1 MARFSQAF
9 LQGLLQP
16 SYQQGL
22 FTAAQKAAE
31 LPVQM
36 RQLQQQ
42 QLEKQQKKD
51 AVQMGLEALGNSN
64 IENLKKASQKFA
76 SLNMPEQAAAYMKQA
91 LSLEASQRE
100 QKGIAQEARGK
111 EALTRYAT
119 SQGMNLKSPAGKEG
133 FYRIAD
139 AYDLPAEDVVSLYN
153 SLVEQAEDPTGLTD
167 KDIRV
172 SFQSVLDPEGREVRQ
187 AVFTKGDEIVRTKN
201 LGFTK
206 GKADDITNYGLT
218 ATSTEED
225 YDMAALEATNA
236 GNNEDA
242 RNIESMRRKKFP
254 DRISTPEVLEMARSV
269 EPAFD
274 DHLAFIDNATKLES
288 VVSLQGVAGASNIQE
303 RIITSN
309 FPNDLKALAELN
321 QFRSSKSL
329 LRRVSDFGSKILTG
343 QFTDATEQD
352 YRDIAEAMR
361 ILGRAKIE
369 DTITKLYNA
378 EENESA
384 DRLTDLYFGGDN
396 DVQLIS
402 IN

>member
-1 MARFSQAF
+1 MATFSREF
-9 LQGLLQP
+9 LRSLAQP
-16 SYQQGL
+16 SFQQGL
-22 FTAAQKAAE
+22 FTAARGIGMR
-31 LPVQM
+31 PQM
-36 RQLQQQ
+36 QALQQQ
-42 QLEKQQKKD
+42 QRLEKQQKTD
-51 AVQMGLEALGNSN
+51 AVQMGLEALGNSD
-64 IENLKKASQKFA
+64 IENLRKASQKFA

-111 EALTRYAT
+111 EALTRYGT

-153 SLVEQAEDPTGLTD
+153 SLVEQAEDPTQLTD
-167 KDIRV
+167 KDIKV
-172 SFQSVLDPEGREVRQ
+172 SFQSVLDSEGREVRQ
-187 AVFTKGDEIVRTKN
+187 AVFTKGNQIVRTEN
-201 LGFTK
+201 VGFTK

-218 ATSTEED
+218 ATSTEQD
-225 YDMAALEATNA
+225 YDMAALDATNA
-236 GNNEDA
+236 GNNVDA

-254 DRISTPEVLEMARSV
+254 DRISTPEVLEIARSV

-288 VVSLQGVAGASNIQE
+288 IVSLQGVAGASNIQE

-369 DTITKLYNA
+369 ETITRLYNA
-378 EENESA
+378 EENETA

-396 DVQLIS
+396 DVQIIS

>member
-187 AVFTKGDEIVRTKN
+187 AVFTKGDEIVRTEN

>member
-1 MARFSQAF
+1 MAKFSQAF
-9 LQGLLQP
+9 LQGLLRP
-16 SYQQGL
+16 SYEEGL
-22 FTAAQKAAE
+22 FTAARGIGMR
-31 LPVQM
+31 PQM
-36 RQLQQQ
+36 QAIQQQQ
-42 QLEKQQKKD
+42 QLEKQQKTD
-51 AVQMGLEALGNSN
+51 AVQMGLEALGDSN
-64 IENLKKASQKFA
+64 IENLKKVSQKFA

-91 LSLEASQRE
+91 LSLETSQRE
-100 QKGIAQEARGK
+100 QQGIAQEARGK
-111 EALTRYAT
+111 EALTRYGTA
-119 SQGMNLKSPAGKEG
+119 QGMNLKSPAGKEG

-187 AVFTKGDEIVRTKN
+187 AVFTKGDKIVRTEN
-201 LGFTK
+201 VGLTK
-206 GKADDITNYGLT
+206 GKADDITDYGLT
-218 ATSTEED
+218 ATSTEQD

-274 DHLAFIDNATKLES
+274 DHLAFIDNATKLKS
-288 VVSLQGVAGASNIQE
+288 IVDLQGVAGAANIQE
-303 RIITSN
+303 RIITAN
-309 FPNDLKALAELN
+309 FPSDIKALSELQ
-321 QFRSSKSL
+321 QFRASKSL
-329 LRRVSDFGSKILTG
+329 LRRAADFGSKILTG
-343 QFTDATEQD
+343 ELSDPTEQD
-352 YRDIAEAMR
+352 YRDIAEAMS

-369 DTITKLYNA
+369 DTITRLYNA